1 MRCFLEK
8 VMIGR
13 DFPLEDKLVIAVGDS
28 FFDKKY
34 YKRIYGANSD
44 MYFWP
49 EYLSP
54 TVFCDGKAGCGNQSI
69 FERAFDN
76 YTKHQ
81 PDLLICQWT
90 SCLRL
95 DFGRWNIGP
104 HLDENGRWVLSCS
117 KSLEVIFE
125 RLMEYTD
132 FYNLERMAERQIR
145 LMECV
150 NSFAHCPVYHLW
162 GPSPVAYSYFKKRA
176 KRVFGGQYRRALH
189 DWNVDNFGTLV
200 SEKIKNDPFFFSI
213 QDFFNFHEELDQYE
227 DELVI
232 SGDNHH
238 PTLKGN
244 RLVAEYIIKDD
255 KLCSI

>member
-213 QDFFNFHEELDQYE
+213 HIPRHIAG
-227 DELVI
+227 V
-232 SGDNHH
+232 
-238 PTLKGN
+238 
-244 RLVAEYIIKDD
+244 RCVR
-255 KLCSI
+255 